1 MKIGLV
7 CACALAAVVASGRL
21 ARADHRRIHPKL
33 LERPTLVVSGGLAS
47 FIDPG
52 LRDVAGVGETWSA
65 RVAVG
70 RPKGIRVEV
79 AYTGSAQPLAASQG
93 TWLVGNGAVATLR
106 VNVAPGVYPFEPAF
120 YIGGGWMH
128 YHARAAAESDLRSDD
143 DVFVIPFG
151 LALARE
157 LGRFTID
164 IRGGVD
170 IAAGGE
176 LMPVPRDP
184 DSSRTSASMHRFG
197 LIAGVGVAL

>member
-106 VNVAPGVYPFEPAF
+106 VNVAPGVYPFEPNREWRRTAVELRRLRDL
-120 YIGGGWMH
+120 
-128 YHARAAAESDLRSDD
+128 AERLRALEQGTTTRGRSK
-143 DVFVIPFG
+143 P
-151 LALARE
+151 
-157 LGRFTID
+157 
-164 IRGGVD
+164 
-170 IAAGGE
+170 
-176 LMPVPRDP
+176 
-184 DSSRTSASMHRFG
+184 
-197 LIAGVGVAL
+197 